1 MKIINRMLVIFFI
14 VYILLLLY
22 IMFFCRLNS
31 IVSMPYDIWLHN
43 MYNLLPFRN
52 LYDFLTAPVKTTD
65 YFIIILKN
73 ILGNIVLFLPFGF
86 FLPALFSK
94 CANFKKFFLITLLTL
109 FIVEL
114 LQFLTML
121 GAFDIND
128 IVLNLIGA
136 IVGFLINKYSKTKRL
151 FNKQIWRK
159 LEENYI

>member
-1 MKIINRMLVIFFI
+1 
-14 VYILLLLY
+14 
-22 IMFFCRLNS
+22 
-31 IVSMPYDIWLHN
+31 

-128 IVLNLIGA
+128 IVLNLLGA
-136 IVGFLINKYSKTKRL
+136 IVGFLINKSFKTKRL
-151 FNKQIWRK
+151 FNKQI
-159 LEENYI
+159 